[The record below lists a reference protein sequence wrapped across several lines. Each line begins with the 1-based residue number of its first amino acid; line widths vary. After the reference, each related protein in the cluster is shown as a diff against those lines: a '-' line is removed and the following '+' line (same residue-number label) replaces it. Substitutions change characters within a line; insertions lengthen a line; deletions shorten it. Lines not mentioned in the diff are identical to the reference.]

1 MTEPFKRSDILY
13 GLVIPVII
21 AIVIIAFPAILKPA
35 LDTWFPAGDP
45 VTGEGASDLAY
56 ITVILTHGFASMII
70 FGIPILF
77 GLIWNKWAG
86 GGIGFITGSLY
97 YIAFAAYNTW
107 WTLTNYG
114 RSPELGGLGA
124 QTGIDFTTNLF
135 TDPSFI
141 GNYIVGCILL
151 GYVAGALNNKSYSFK
166 RMLGASMTAC
176 ITVAVIQYALN
187 MTVASGAWMAQ
198 ANPGFALFTVML
210 PMIILGILVPI
221 IAKVMTWYGLMPG
234 GHY

>member
-1 MTEPFKRSDILY
+1 LTEPFKRSDILY

-21 AIVIIAFPAILKPA
+21 AIVIIAFPAIIRPA
-35 LDTWFPAGDP
+35 LDAWFPAGDP
-45 VTGEGASDLAY
+45 ITGEGASPNAY
-56 ITVILTHGFASMII
+56 ITVILTHGFASMVV
-70 FGIPILF
+70 FGIPLLF

-86 GGIGFITGSLY
+86 GGVGFITGSLY
-97 YIAFAAYNTW
+97 YLGFAGWNIMWTIRAYGAAF
-107 WTLTNYG
+107 G
-114 RSPELGGLGA
+114 VE
-124 QTGIDFTTNLF
+124 TTPNLYA
-135 TDPSFI
+135 DASFI

-176 ITVAVIQYALN
+176 ITVAVIQFALN
-187 MTVASGAWMAQ
+187 MTVSTGAWMAQ